1 MLNINIEND
10 ASFRSEFVTLQIM
23 DNAYVPKEAG
33 DTGKLL
39 EPITHINPQPASFQA
54 SQRVNADALCV
65 RSGENALFSSSL
77 YPLREG
83 KVRYL
88 I

>member
-1 MLNINIEND
+1 LLNINIEND

-39 EPITHINPQPASFQA
+39 EPITYYYLQYGKGRYPQLKTNLVIKF
-54 SQRVNADALCV
+54 D
-65 RSGENALFSSSL
+65 
-77 YPLREG
+77 
-83 KVRYL
+83 KVD
-88 I
+88 IIGD